1 MEDAVYAFVVR
12 KLCGGFPIQ
21 IYIVTLS
28 FVASKNM
35 WKPSANMG
43 MTIRIFI
50 CVEKL
55 AASHKTSD
63 QGHVDLN
70 SNILFESGSI

>member
-12 KLCGGFPIQ
+12 KLCGGFPIYYYV
-21 IYIVTLS
+21 INIVTLS

-50 CVEKL
+50 YAL
-55 AASHKTSD
+55 R
-63 QGHVDLN
+63 N
-70 SNILFESGSI
+70 